1 MGISR
6 PLCFLRLVLSV
17 YALHVELSRETD
29 PEYCAMCD
37 LGHSVSCSN
46 VFTSR
51 WGRGFGL
58 VQIFTSKDSVLNQ
71 PNSVLESFSIHCSWV
86 WEVLL
91 GQLVSS
97 RAVFFL
103 GMSSWVS
110 VAGSV
115 YLAAILT
122 FVLSDLFN
130 FFFCVCGS
138 FQPTSNFALLYTNLQ
153 RRTGLEGRL
162 KRGKSE

>member
-6 PLCFLRLVLSV
+6 PLCFLGLVLSV
-17 YALHVELSRETD
+17 YALHVELSREID
-29 PEYCAMCD
+29 PEYRVMCD
-37 LGHSVSCSN
+37 LGHSVSCSK
-46 VFTSR
+46 VLTSR

-58 VQIFTSKDSVLNQ
+58 VQIFTSKDSVLGIIFYTLQ
-71 PNSVLESFSIHCSWV
+71 
-86 WEVLL
+86 L
-91 GQLVSS
+91 GLGSLVSS

-122 FVLSDLFN
+122 FVLGDFFLF
-130 FFFCVCGS
+130 FLCGS